1 MFYWLLVPLK
11 EFFFGF
17 NLFRYISFRA
27 LGGIITSFAFV
38 YFAAPLWINYF
49 RSKKLLT
56 AVREDSLVNHHKKVT
71 IPTMGGVVLIP
82 AIIINALLWMRLD
95 CKFTYIAVSVLF
107 ILGLC
112 GFMDDYKK
120 IKKQSAR
127 GLSAR
132 TKLMFQAAV
141 GIGLGIY
148 MLFYPA
154 FPGGQTAIT
163 IPFLKNV
170 VLYTGAFY
178 ILFTA
183 IIIVASSNAVNLT
196 DGLDGLAIGSVMLVA
211 AAFAILAY
219 IAGNIKFAEYLK
231 FPYVSQAGE
240 ITIFLTI
247 IIGSGLGFLWF
258 NAPPAEIFMGD
269 TGSLPLGGI
278 IGAIAVLIK
287 QEALLVIAGGVFV
300 IEAMSVII
308 QVLYYKK
315 TSRRFF
321 KMAPLHHHF
330 ELKNWPES
338 KVVVRFWILGIFCI
352 ILALLTL
359 KVR

>member
-1 MFYWLLVPLK
+1 MFYWLFVPLK

-38 YFAAPLWINYF
+38 VVAVPMWINYF
-49 RSKKLLT
+49 KSKKLLM

-71 IPTMGGVVLIP
+71 VPTMGGVILIP

-95 CKFTYIAVSVLF
+95 CKFTYIVVGVLF

-120 IKKQSAR
+120 IKRQSAK
-127 GLSAR
+127 GLSAK
-132 TKLMFQAAV
+132 TKLMFQAAA

-148 MLFYPA
+148 MFFHPA
-154 FPGGQTAIT
+154 FPEGQTAVS
-163 IPFLKNV
+163 IPFFKNII
-170 VLYTGAFY
+170 LYTGVFY
-178 ILFTA
+178 ILFTS

-196 DGLDGLAIGSVMLVA
+196 DGLDGLAIGSVILVS

-219 IAGNIKFAEYLK
+219 IAGNIKFAGYLK
-231 FPYVSQAGE
+231 FPYVPQAGE

-247 IIGSGLGFLWF
+247 IIGAGLGFLWF

-269 TGSLPLGGI
+269 TGSLPLGGV
-278 IGAIAVLIK
+278 IGAISVLIK
-287 QEALLVIAGGVFV
+287 QEALLIIAGGVFV
-300 IEAMSVII
+300 VEALSVII

-338 KVVVRFWILGIFCI
+338 KVVVRFWIMGIFCI

>member
-27 LGGIITSFAFV
+27 LGGIITSFSLVFFTV
-38 YFAAPLWINYF
+38 PLWINYF
-49 RSKKLLT
+49 KSKKLLM
-56 AVREDSLVNHHKKVT
+56 AVREDSLVNHHKKIT
-71 IPTMGGVVLIP
+71 IPTMGGIVLIP
-82 AIIINALLWMRLD
+82 AIIINSLLWMRLD
-95 CKFTYIAVSVLF
+95 CKFTYIVVSVLF

-120 IKKQSAR
+120 IKHHAAK
-127 GLSAR
+127 GLSAKS
-132 TKLMFQAAV
+132 KLMFQAAT
-141 GIGLGIY
+141 GFGLGIY
-148 MLFYPA
+148 IFFNPS
-154 FPGGQTAIT
+154 FPGGQTAIS
-163 IPFLKNV
+163 IPFFKNV
-170 VLYTGAFY
+170 ILYMGVFY

-183 IIIVASSNAVNLT
+183 IIVTASSNAVNLT
-196 DGLDGLAIGSVMLVA
+196 DGLDGLAIGSVMLVG

-219 IAGNIKFAEYLK
+219 IAGNIKFAGYLK
-231 FPYVSQAGE
+231 FPYVPHAGE
-240 ITIFLTI
+240 LTIFLTI
-247 IIGSGLGFLWF
+247 VIGAGMGFLWF
-258 NAPPAEIFMGD
+258 NAHPAEIFMGD
-269 TGSLPLGGI
+269 TGSLPLGGV

-287 QEALLVIAGGVFV
+287 QEALLIVAGGVFV
-300 IEAMSVII
+300 VEALSVII

-338 KVVVRFWILGIFCI
+338 KVVVRFWIMGIFCI